1 MTKIVYEVVEHDGGW
16 AYKVD
21 GVFSETFPSDD
32 KARAAAERA
41 EDARS
46 RRSPLRSPRI
56 SPSWSSPFASI
67 RDQLSYSKE
76 LAANEAYAANMG
88 KHCFKWTSLV
98 SEKSR
103 WATGRRN
110 QPSRTAPHFRFSTV
124 CKCSGPERLAHRR
137 RCRALGH
144 QNLVFVPACR
154 RKASR
159 RTAVRSG

>member
-1 MTKIVYEVVEHDGGW
+1 MTKIVYEVVEHDDGW

-88 KHCFKWTSLV
+88 KHCFKWTSPV

-103 WATGRRN
+103 WATGRRKN
-110 QPSRTAPHFRFSTV
+110 RAELPHTSGSALCANARAENALLTVDVAARWGTRTWFLYQRA
-124 CKCSGPERLAHRR
+124 GGRR
-137 RCRALGH
+137 
-144 QNLVFVPACR
+144 PAELR
-154 RKASR
+154 
-159 RTAVRSG
+159 